1 MATIDLVGVPI
12 PVDHQEFKND
22 VKLLKRIRQLESFI
36 ELKHDMEDAKE
47 ALKALHNSLK
57 TETQQSIASL
67 FGCTPWKISESIL
80 SYIVVLYGKAFT
92 EGTGRTRLDGHVDDI
107 FKKYTDKHKYTIEL
121 RNRFYAH
128 HEIEANRHQ
137 LFCLPNVP
145 SPGKV
150 RLNPSGQTARILM
163 PMSIDLG
170 IIDFCISRVREYLRV
185 RIDGLC
191 RRIEDDL
198 SAEQLEILTKTPK
211 KELLKKHWCEN
222 TGNRTN
228 PFSTRKT

>member
-1 MATIDLVGVPI
+1 MAIIDKIGVPI
-12 PVDHQEFKND
+12 PVDHPGFKSD
-22 VKLLKRIRQLESFI
+22 VRLLKRIWQLESLI
-36 ELKHDMEDAKE
+36 ELKHDMEDGEE

-57 TETQQSIASL
+57 KENQQSITSL

-92 EGTGRTRLDGHVDDI
+92 EGTGRTRLDGHVEEI
-107 FKKYTDKHKYTIEL
+107 FKKDTDKHKYTIGL
-121 RNRFYAH
+121 RNEFYAH
-128 HEIEANRHQ
+128 HGIEANRHQ

-145 SPGKV
+145 SPGKI
-150 RLNPSGQTARILM
+150 RLNPSGQTKRILM

-170 IIDFCISRVREYLRV
+170 IIDFCISRVGEYLRV

-191 RRIEDDL
+191 RRIENDL

-211 KELLKKHWCEN
+211 KELLNKHWREN
-222 TGNRTN
+222 TENRIN
-228 PFSTRKT
+228 PFSIRKT